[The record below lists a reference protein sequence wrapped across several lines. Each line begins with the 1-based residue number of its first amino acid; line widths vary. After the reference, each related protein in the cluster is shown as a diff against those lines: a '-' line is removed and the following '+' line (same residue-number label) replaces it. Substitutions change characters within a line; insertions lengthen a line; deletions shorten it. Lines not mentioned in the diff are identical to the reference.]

1 MNRLKVENEN
11 AIKALAR
18 KGWSKRRVARELG
31 LDRATVGRHWPEA
44 PPNAA
49 IPTLGSQSNPASSNA
64 AISTLGPETVVEV
77 NTAISTAGSRV
88 AASAGRQSHCGPF
101 RELIEGWC
109 AKRLS
114 AQRIYQDLV
123 CEHQFSGSYQSVK
136 RFVRKL
142 EAANPLPF
150 RRMECEPGDEAQV
163 DFGQGAW
170 IIDADGKRRRPNLFR
185 LVLSHSRKG
194 YTEAVWRQTTESF
207 LRSLEN
213 SFRALGGVP
222 RTLVIDNL
230 RAAVSRSDWFD
241 PEINPKLASFCEHY
255 GTVILPT
262 RPAMPRHKGKI
273 EAGVKYAQNN
283 ALKGRQFQSLSE
295 QNSYLSQWERTV
307 ADTRIHGTIRQQV
320 GQFFESA
327 ERKSL
332 LPLPADI
339 FPVFSE
345 APRKVH
351 RDGYVELEKA
361 YYSVPPEYVG
371 RQVWARWEARLVR
384 IYNLRMEQI
393 ALHSRSEPGKFQTD
407 PNHVDDRKRCV
418 IERGVEWLLD
428 RARCLGKY
436 SGTWAEQM
444 IRQRGP
450 QGLRVLQGLLSL
462 AEAHPASELEKAC
475 HKAIEHGSWRLRE
488 IKELL
493 ASFPRPTQSTFLEEH
508 PLIRQLDAYEN
519 LIPVCFEP
527 KTKNETETNP

>member
-1 MNRLKVENEN
+1 MNRLKVESEK

-18 KGWSKRRVARELG
+18 KGWSRRRVARELG
-31 LDRATVGRHWPEA
+31 LDRATVSRHWPLD
-44 PPNAA
+44 PSDSNTA
-49 IPTLGSQSNPASSNA
+49 IPTLGSEAGSNA
-64 AISTLGPETVVEV
+64 AIST
-77 NTAISTAGSRV
+77 AGSK
-88 AASAGRQSHCGPF
+88 AGRRSHCHPF
-101 RELIEGWC
+101 AEQIEGWYR
-109 AKRLS
+109 ARLS

-123 CEHQFSGSYQSVK
+123 CQHQFTGSYQSVK

-142 EAANPLPF
+142 EGAAPLPF

-170 IIDADGKRRRPNLFR
+170 VVDAEGKERRPHLLR

-194 YTEAVWRQTTESF
+194 YSEAVWRQSSECF
-207 LRSLEN
+207 LRALEN
-213 SFRALGGVP
+213 AFRELGGVP
-222 RTLVIDNL
+222 RTLVVDNL

-241 PEINPKLASFCEHY
+241 PELNPKLASFCEHY
-255 GTVILPT
+255 GTVVLPT

-273 EAGVKYAQNN
+273 EAGVKYVQNN
-283 ALKGRQFQSLSE
+283 ALKGRRFPSLAE

-320 GQFFESA
+320 GPFFEAA
-327 ERKSL
+327 ERPSL
-332 LPLPADI
+332 RPLPASL

-371 RQVWARWEARLVR
+371 RQVWARWETRVVR
-384 IYNLRMEQI
+384 IYNQRMEQI
-393 ALHSRSEPGKFQTD
+393 ALHSRSEPGRFNTD
-407 PNHVDDRKRCV
+407 PHHVHDQKRCV
-418 IERGVEWLLD
+418 IERGVDWLLD
-428 RARCLGKY
+428 RARGLGKY
-436 SGTWAEQM
+436 SGTWAEEM

-450 QGLRVLQGLLSL
+450 QGLRVLHGLLSL
-462 AEAHPASELEKAC
+462 AGDHPARDLEKAC

-493 ASFPRPTQSTFLEEH
+493 AGLPRPAQSAFLEEH
-508 PLIRQLDAYEN
+508 PLIRPLEAYED

-527 KTKNETETNP
+527 NSETERNP

>member
-18 KGWSKRRVARELG
+18 KGWSRRRVARELG

-49 IPTLGSQSNPASSNA
+49 LPTLGSEPGTASSNA
-64 AISTLGPETVVEV
+64 AISTLGPEMVVEA
-77 NTAISTAGSRV
+77 NAAISTAGSERG
-88 AASAGRQSHCGPF
+88 SPAGRRSHCHLF
-101 RELIEGWC
+101 EKEIEAWC
-109 AKRLS
+109 QARLS

-123 CEHQFSGSYQSVK
+123 SYYQFTGSYQSVK

-142 EAANPLPF
+142 SAAAPLPF
-150 RRMECEPGDEAQV
+150 RRMECEPGDEGQV

-170 IIDADGKRRRPNLFR
+170 IVDADGKKRRPHLFR

-194 YTEAVWRQTTESF
+194 YSEVVWRQDTETF

-213 SFRALGGVP
+213 AFRALGGAP
-222 RTLVIDNL
+222 RTLIVDNL

-241 PEINPKLASFCEHY
+241 PELNPKLASFCEHY

-283 ALKGRQFQSLSE
+283 ALKGRQFQSLAE
-295 QNSYLSQWERTV
+295 QNSFLSQWEKNV

-320 GQFFESA
+320 GQFFEA
-327 ERKSL
+327 VERTSL
-332 LPLPADI
+332 LPLPASI

-371 RQVWARWEARLVR
+371 RQVWVRWEARLVR
-384 IYNLRMEQI
+384 VYNQRMEQI
-393 ALHSRSEPGKFQTD
+393 ALHSRSEPGKFNTD
-407 PNHVDDRKRCV
+407 PNHIHDRKRCV

-428 RARCLGKY
+428 RARLIGKY
-436 SGTWAEQM
+436 SGTWAEEM
-444 IRQRGP
+444 IQQRGP
-450 QGLRVLQGLLSL
+450 QGLRVLHGLLSL
-462 AEAHPASELEKAC
+462 AEEHPASELEKAC
-475 HKAIEHGSWRLRE
+475 HKAVEHGSWRLRE

-493 ASFPRPTQSTFLEEH
+493 AGFPRPTQSAFLEEH
-508 PLIRQLDAYEN
+508 PLIRQLDAYAN

-527 KTKNETETNP
+527 NPETESNP

>member
-11 AIKALAR
+11 AIKALAQ
-18 KGWSKRRVARELG
+18 KGWSRRRVARELG
-31 LDRATVGRHWPEA
+31 IDRATVGRHWPEA

-49 IPTLGSQSNPASSNA
+49 N
-64 AISTLGPETVVEV
+64 STLGPETVVEV
-77 NTAISTAGSRV
+77 NAAISTAGSS
-88 AASAGRQSHCGPF
+88 ASAKAGRQSYCEGF
-101 RELIEGWC
+101 RKQIQEWC
-109 AKRLS
+109 QARLS

-123 CEHQFSGSYQSVK
+123 SLHGFTGSYQSVK

-150 RRMECEPGDEAQV
+150 RRMECEPGEEAQV
-163 DFGQGAW
+163 DFGLGAW
-170 IIDADGKRRRPNLFR
+170 VVGADGKRRRPHLFR

-194 YTEAVWRQTTESF
+194 YTEAVWRQDTETF
-207 LRSLEN
+207 LRCLEN
-213 SFRALGGVP
+213 AFRALGGAP
-222 RTLVIDNL
+222 RTCVIDNL

-262 RPAMPRHKGKI
+262 RPAMPRHKGKV
-273 EAGVKYAQNN
+273 EAGVKYVQNN
-283 ALKGRQFQSLSE
+283 ALKGRQFQSLAE
-295 QNSYLSQWERTV
+295 QNSFLSQWERTV

-320 GQFFESA
+320 GPFFEA
-327 ERKSL
+327 VERKSL
-332 LPLPADI
+332 LPLPVSL

-384 IYNLRMEQI
+384 VYNQRMEQI
-393 ALHSRSEPGKFQTD
+393 AVHARSEPGKFNTD
-407 PNHVDDRKRCV
+407 PNHIHDRKRCV

-444 IRQRGP
+444 IQQRGP
-450 QGLRVLQGLLSL
+450 QGLRVLHGLLSL
-462 AEAHPASELEKAC
+462 AEEHPASELEKAC

-488 IKELL
+488 LKELL

-519 LIPVCFEP
+519 LIPVCFEQ
-527 KTKNETETNP
+527 NSETESNP

>member
-18 KGWSKRRVARELG
+18 KGWSRRRVARELG
-31 LDRATVGRHWPEA
+31 VDRATVGRHWPEG
-44 PPNAA
+44 PPNPAISTAGLPAA
-49 IPTLGSQSNPASSNA
+49 QPSSNA
-64 AISTLGPETVVEV
+64 AIST
-77 NTAISTAGSRV
+77 AGS
-88 AASAGRQSHCGPF
+88 AACLKQGRQSHCEVF
-101 RELIEGWC
+101 KELIASWC

-123 CEHQFSGSYQSVK
+123 SDHQFTGSYQSVK

-170 IIDADGKRRRPNLFR
+170 VIDAEGKRRRPHLFR

-194 YTEAVWRQTTESF
+194 YTEAVWRQTTETF
-207 LRSLEN
+207 LRCLEN
-213 SFRALGGVP
+213 GFRALGGTP
-222 RTLVIDNL
+222 RTCVIDNL
-230 RAAVSRSDWFD
+230 RAAVSRADWFD
-241 PEINPKLASFCEHY
+241 PELNPKLASFCEHY

-283 ALKGRQFQSLSE
+283 ALKGRQFQSLAE
-295 QNSYLSQWERTV
+295 QNSYLSHWEKSV

-320 GQFFESA
+320 GTFFEA
-327 ERKSL
+327 VERSSL
-332 LPLPADI
+332 LPLPPNI

-351 RDGYVELEKA
+351 RDGYVEVDKA

-371 RQVWARWEARLVR
+371 NRVWARWEARLVR
-384 IYNLRMEQI
+384 VFNRRMEQI
-393 ALHSRSEPGKFQTD
+393 ALHSRSEPGRFNTD
-407 PNHVDDRKRCV
+407 PNHIHDQKRCV

-428 RARCLGKY
+428 RARCIGKY

-444 IRQRGP
+444 IEQRGP
-450 QGLRVLQGLLSL
+450 QGLRVLHGLLSL
-462 AEAHPASELEKAC
+462 AEEHPAGELEKAC

-493 ASFPRPTQSTFLEEH
+493 DGIPRLTQSTFLEKH

-519 LIPVCFEP
+519 LIPFCFEQNP
-527 KTKNETETNP
+527 ETETNP